1 MREIKFQ
8 ALVVKHALRNL
19 GSNMQGIDSYEEIID
34 VHDISFDNGKIDYV
48 TDKDGDEYSFA
59 DKSLKAVRQYTG
71 LKDQN
76 DKEIYEGDIIHCVHW
91 FFNGDEIEEHFTAS
105 VGFRDGS
112 FTLENIKSRYYSDF
126 TGEENGKGICWIG
139 EINYCEEDYE
149 VIGNIY
155 QNPELLKTESE

>member
-1 MREIKFQ
+1 MDIVIRYVFKHRATGNIEIKIYSISQLEERAAKKLSPCFDETDYELI
-8 ALVVKHALRNL
+8 ARNL
-19 GSNMQGIDSYEEIID
+19 
-34 VHDISFDNGKIDYV
+34 F
-48 TDKDGDEYSFA
+48 
-59 DKSLKAVRQYTG
+59 TG
-71 LKDQN
+71 LKDSEGN
-76 DKEIYEGDIIHCVHW
+76 EIYEGDIIHCVHW

-155 QNPELLKTESE
+155 QNPDLL

>member
-1 MREIKFQ
+1 MREIKFRAWYGSRLGMMTPSFNGDINEIFAQ
-8 ALVVKHALRNL
+8 KH
-19 GSNMQGIDSYEEIID
+19 GDYMQ
-34 VHDISFDNGKIDYV
+34 F
-48 TDKDGDEYSFA
+48 
-59 DKSLKAVRQYTG
+59 TG
-71 LKDQN
+71 LKDCN
-76 DKEIYEGDIIHCVHW
+76 GVEIYEGDIIHCVHW

-112 FTLENIKSRYYSDF
+112 FTLENIQSRYYSNF

-155 QNPELLKTESE
+155 ENPELLTEK

>member
-1 MREIKFQ
+1 MREIKFRAWYGSKLGMMTPSFNGDINEIFAQ
-8 ALVVKHALRNL
+8 KH
-19 GSNMQGIDSYEEIID
+19 GDYMQ
-34 VHDISFDNGKIDYV
+34 F
-48 TDKDGDEYSFA
+48 
-59 DKSLKAVRQYTG
+59 TG
-71 LKDQN
+71 LKDCN
-76 DKEIYEGDIIHCVHW
+76 GVEIYEGDIIHCVHW

-139 EINYCEEDYE
+139 DINYCEEDYE

-155 QNPELLKTESE
+155 ENPELLTEK

>member
-1 MREIKFQ
+1 MREIKF
-8 ALVVKHALRNL
+8 RGWY
-19 GSNMQGIDSYEEIID
+19 GSRIGMMSPT
-34 VHDISFDNGKIDYV
+34 F
-48 TDKDGDEYSFA
+48 DGDINEIFA
-59 DKSLKAVRQYTG
+59 DKHGDYMQYTG
-71 LKDQN
+71 LKDKN
-76 DKEIYEGDIIHCVHW
+76 GVEIYEGDIIHCVHW

-139 EINYCEEDYE
+139 NINYCEEDYE

-155 QNPELLKTESE
+155 QNPELLKTEGE